1 MDSESKIYTRTGDN
15 GTTSLGDSS
24 RVSKFDSRIEAY
36 STVDEANSAIG
47 LAISFL
53 GDGSEILDASRL
65 QEVLQRLQHE
75 LFDLGADI
83 ARPIALGESFQRAT
97 QTWIDDLEKTID
109 DFQGGLPELSSFIL
123 PGGSTVASAL
133 HIARTVA
140 RRAERATWA
149 AIDAHGADLPGGVN
163 TLAAQYLNRL
173 SDLLF
178 VLART
183 ANNGQDVLWV
193 RRAER

>member
-1 MDSESKIYTRTGDN
+1 MVNESKIYTRTGDD

-47 LAISFL
+47 LAIALL
-53 GDGSEILDASRL
+53 GQGTEVAESARLKDA
-65 QEVLQRLQHE
+65 LQRLQHE

-83 ARPIALGESFQRAT
+83 ARPIALDESFSRVSQA
-97 QTWIDDLEKTID
+97 WIDELEKTID
-109 DFQGGLPELSSFIL
+109 TFQEGLPELRSFIL

-149 AIDAHGADLPGGVN
+149 AIEAHGADLPGGIN
-163 TLAAQYLNRL
+163 TQAAQYLNRI

-178 VLART
+178 VLARV
-183 ANNGQDVLWV
+183 ANKGHDILWV
-193 RRAER
+193 KRTER